1 MARGVP
7 AVVSRHKSALRAFAG
22 SLACTALAAPS
33 AQAYDAAVDT
43 SFAAQLYQVTG
54 PFNGPNIGRQRYT
67 ETLSLR
73 VWDLQGARD
82 PGAPTLTA
90 VARLRLDADF
100 GIDPGAELTPGNPA
114 GFVPGLAQQEL
125 DLMMAYV
132 EGRGYAGGV
141 LGFRLGR
148 QYVIDPL
155 GFWSFDG
162 AMVSVDTR
170 AHFKVE
176 AYGGAEQRGDPTMLS
191 TSRFEADGV
200 WRGNRRGLDDALLPA
215 YLSETRLAP
224 AYGVSV
230 ATTGLDFL
238 DARITYRKVVDRDTV
253 VVSPFPD
260 ALGNYQRV
268 GGDRVSTEKVGGALI
283 ATAKGLGTVRGD
295 VVYDALVRKPS
306 EYSASIESAVIPT
319 LDLSADV
326 GYFLPTFDGD
336 SIFNW
341 FEHMGTTTL
350 DGRVRWQTTHRL
362 SFGATGGV
370 RRFDT
375 SGANT
380 LTDVLGSVDGL
391 YRSPTQTGRL
401 RAMDEHGDRG
411 RRRGGDASLTRLFV
425 GGTYEAGASVSL
437 YDWTDALR
445 PTRATT
451 SFTYVVKG
459 GYRPFRRARVGLE
472 WEHSMSELV
481 GQRMRVLCTLDL
493 TVL

>member
-1 MARGVP
+1 MFRRRSGAFRLGVSGV
-7 AVVSRHKSALRAFAG
+7 AGAALVAT
-22 SLACTALAAPS
+22 TAS
-33 AQAYDAAVDT
+33 AYDAAVDT

-54 PFNGPNIGRQRYT
+54 PFNGPDIGRQRYT

-73 VWDLQGARD
+73 VWDLQGARE

-100 GIDPGAELTPGNPA
+100 GVNASELAPSNPA
-114 GFVPGLAQQEL
+114 GFVPGLAQQQL

-162 AMVSVDTR
+162 GTVSIDTQ

-224 AYGVSV
+224 AYGFSI

-238 DARITYRKVVDRDTV
+238 DARVTYRKVVDRDTV

-260 ALGNYQRV
+260 SLGNYQHV
-268 GGDRVSTEKVGGALI
+268 SGDRVSTEKVGGSVI
-283 ATAKGLGTVRGD
+283 ATAKGFGSVRGD
-295 VVYDALVRKPS
+295 MVYDALVRKPS
-306 EYSASIESAVIPT
+306 AYSASIESSVIPA
-319 LDLSADV
+319 LDLAADV

-341 FEHMGTTTL
+341 FEHMATTTL
-350 DGRVRWQTTHRL
+350 DGRVRWQTTRRL
-362 SFGATGGV
+362 SFSATGGV

-375 SGANT
+375 SGAPT
-380 LTDVLGSVDGL
+380 MIDVLGSLDAL
-391 YRSPTQTGRL
+391 YRGPSELARL

-411 RRRGGDASLTRLFV
+411 MRRGGDASLTRFFV
-425 GGTYEAGASVSL
+425 GDTYDAGASLSL
-437 YDWTDALR
+437 YSWTDALR
-445 PTRATT
+445 PSSATT
-451 SFTYVVKG
+451 SFTYVLKG

-481 GQRMRVLCTLDL
+481 GTRLRMLATLDL

>member
-1 MARGVP
+1 V
-7 AVVSRHKSALRAFAG
+7 ALV
-22 SLACTALAAPS
+22 APS
-33 AQAYDAAVDT
+33 SRAYDAAVDT
-43 SFAAQLYQVTG
+43 SFAAQLYQVNG
-54 PFNGPNIGRQRYT
+54 PFNGPDIGRQRYT

-73 VWDLQGARD
+73 VWDLQGARE

-100 GIDPGAELTPGNPA
+100 GIDPSSLAPTNPTS
-114 GFVPGLAQQEL
+114 FVPGLAQQRL

-141 LGFRLGR
+141 VGFRLGR

-162 AMVSVDTR
+162 GTVSVDTQ

-200 WRGNRRGLDDALLPA
+200 WRGNRRGMDDALYPA

-224 AYGVSV
+224 AYGFTL

-238 DARITYRKVVDRDTV
+238 DARVTYRKVVDRDTV
-253 VVSPFPD
+253 VISPFPD

-268 GGDRVSTEKVGGALI
+268 GGDRVSTEKVGGAII
-283 ATAKGLGTVRGD
+283 ATAKGIGTVRAD
-295 VVYDALVRKPS
+295 VVYDALVKKPS
-306 EYSASIESAVIPT
+306 EFSGSVESSVIPS

-341 FEHMGTTTL
+341 FEHMATTTL
-350 DGRVRWQTTHRL
+350 DGRARWQTTRRL
-362 SFGATGGV
+362 SFSATGGI
-370 RRFDT
+370 RRFDA
-375 SGANT
+375 SGAAT
-380 LTDVLGSVDGL
+380 LFDVLGSVDGL
-391 YRSPTQTGRL
+391 YRSPTETARV

-411 RRRGGDASLTRLFV
+411 RRRGGDASLQRLFV
-425 GGTYEAGASVSL
+425 DGTYDASASVSL

-445 PTRATT
+445 PSSATT
-451 SFTYVVKG
+451 SFTYVLGG

-472 WEHSMSELV
+472 WEHTMSELV
-481 GQRMRVLCTLDL
+481 GQRLRLLATLDL